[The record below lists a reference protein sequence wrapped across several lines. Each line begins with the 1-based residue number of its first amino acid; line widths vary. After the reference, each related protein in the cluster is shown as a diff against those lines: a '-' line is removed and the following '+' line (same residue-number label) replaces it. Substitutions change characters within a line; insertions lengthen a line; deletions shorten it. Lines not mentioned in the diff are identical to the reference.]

1 VFRAQGLQVGIVR
14 DGLVHMQS
22 VTIGKDNGSS
32 LEIAT
37 GVTAEDVVI
46 LDPSDSL
53 AEGQRVQV
61 AGQAQGQGAVA
72 R

>member
-1 VFRAQGLQVGIVR
+1 
-14 DGLVHMQS
+14 VHMQS

>member
-1 VFRAQGLQVGIVR
+1 VR
-14 DGLVHMQS
+14 NGHVHLQS

-32 LEIAT
+32 LEIST
-37 GVTAEDVVI
+37 GVTASDEVI

-53 AEGQRVQV
+53 AEGQPVQV
-61 AGQAQGQGAVA
+61 AVQGAVA